1 MESNALKIILGHLGW
16 GLLIMVTVYGGTR
29 LCVVK
34 QKTQNHKNSK
44 ILTITLKKKLY
55 IGKKE

>member
-1 MESNALKIILGHLGW
+1 
-16 GLLIMVTVYGGTR
+16 MVTVYGGTR

-44 ILTITLKKKLY
+44 ILTITLKKNY
-55 IGKKE
+55 TQEKKNEKK